1 MRLGM
6 EEETLDEILDGRL
19 RIFQSK
25 KGYRFS
31 LDSIMLAHFTS
42 LKSRSH
48 AMDLGCGN
56 GIILL
61 LLAKCFPNAHFV
73 GLEIQEN
80 LSSLA
85 RKNAQLNDLEN
96 RVNIVSGDARH
107 VKNIFPAHSFDTVI
121 FNPPYRRLNS
131 GRINPLQEKAV
142 ARHEIIGSLKDFLNA
157 SKHLLKP
164 AGKVFTIYPATR
176 FIELV
181 HLFRNSNIEPKRIK
195 LVYSDNIS
203 DAEFTLVEGRQGG
216 REELSMEP
224 PLFIY
229 DQNRKYT
236 PEMSAIFSALSH
248 SPSDDDG

>member
-1 MRLGM
+1 MS

-19 RIFQSK
+19 RVFQSK

-31 LDSIMLAHFTS
+31 LDSIMLAHFVS
-42 LKSRSH
+42 LKTRSR
-48 AMDLGCGN
+48 AIDLGCGN

-61 LLAKCFPNAHFV
+61 VLAKCFPNAHFV
-73 GLEIQEN
+73 GLEIQEK
-80 LSSLA
+80 LAYLA
-85 RKNAQLNDLEN
+85 RKNSQMNDLAN

-107 VKNIFPAHSFDTVI
+107 IKNIFSEHSFDTVI
-121 FNPPYRRLNS
+121 FNPPYRKLNS
-131 GRINPLQEKAV
+131 GRINPLQEKAI
-142 ARHEIIGSLKDFLNA
+142 ARHEIIGSLKDFLSA

-176 FIELV
+176 FVELV

-195 LVYSDNIS
+195 LVYSDNFS
-203 DAEFTLVEGRQGG
+203 EAEFTLVEGRQGG
-216 REELSMEP
+216 REELRMEP

-229 DQNRKYT
+229 DQDQNYT
-236 PEMSAIFSALSH
+236 PAMSAIFSELSY